1 MSNLVKKI
9 TFLLILSISY
19 NFNLK
24 AQFSFDS
31 ISSKS
36 SLLKKVFDNPS
47 KYHLQIIYTQIIY
60 KDNKPIFKNY
70 TLNNSL
76 KKYFYCASLV
86 KLPTSILALQKLNQ
100 IKVKQNSIFFT
111 DSSNYCHKKNI
122 YDKSSENGYPS
133 VEHYIKK
140 MFLVSDN
147 HAYSRVLEFVSP
159 DYLHKKIKSY
169 GYKNVRIIN
178 RYDGTCKDKNQ
189 LISNPISFLDSNLN
203 VIYSQKEHISKYV
216 PLPLN
221 IKAKA
226 GKFYYNQKNKLI
238 KSSKS
243 FEKSNY
249 LNLSDCHSML
259 LNLIYNN
266 DVKFNISN
274 SQRDFLIKYLTI
286 YPRQS
291 LFPKYDSIKYPDN
304 YKKYF
309 IFGDSSKY
317 ITDSTIKI
325 TNIVGLSYGFMI
337 DCARIYDQ
345 KNNVEFMLS
354 AVIYANED
362 EVINDGKY
370 DYYNVGMPFLAELG
384 RQFYNYELKRK

>member
-1 MSNLVKKI
+1 MLKRLKFI
-9 TFLLILSISY
+9 CILSIIFEFS
-19 NFNLK
+19 LS

-100 IKVKQNSIFFT
+100 IKVKHNSIFFT

-203 VIYSQKEHISKYV
+203 VIYSQKEHVSKYT
-216 PLPLN
+216 PLPSSIN
-221 IKAKA
+221 VKV
-226 GKFYYNQKNKLI
+226 GKSYYNNKNKLV

-249 LNLSDCHSML
+249 LNLLDCHSIL
-259 LNLIYNN
+259 LNLIYKN
-266 DVKFNISN
+266 KFKISE
-274 SQRDFLIKYLTI
+274 SQREFLIKYLTI

-291 LFPKYDSIKYPDN
+291 IFPKYDSIKYPDN
-304 YKKYF
+304 YKKYS
-309 IFGDSSKY
+309 IFGDSQRY

-337 DCARIYDQ
+337 DCARIYDK
-345 KNNVEFMLS
+345 KNNIEFMLS

-362 EVINDGKY
+362 GVLNDGKY

-384 RQFYNYELKRK
+384 RQFYNYELRRK

>member
-1 MSNLVKKI
+1 MLKRLKFI
-9 TFLLILSISY
+9 CILSIIFEFS
-19 NFNLK
+19 LS

-31 ISSKS
+31 ISNS
-36 SLLKKVFDNPS
+36 SEVLKKIFDNPS
-47 KYHLQIIYTQIIY
+47 KYHLQIIYTQVSY
-60 KDNKPIFKNY
+60 KKNEPVFTTY
-70 TLNNSL
+70 TLNTNP
-76 KKYFYCASLV
+76 KNYFYCASLV
-86 KLPTSILALQKLNQ
+86 KLPTSILALQKLNE

-111 DSSNYCHKKNI
+111 DSSCYCHKKNI
-122 YDKSSENGYPS
+122 YDISSENGYS
-133 VEHYIKK
+133 SIEHYIKK

-147 HAYSRVLEFVSP
+147 FAYSRVLEFVSP
-159 DYLHKKIKSY
+159 DYLHKKLKAY

-178 RYDGTCKDKNQ
+178 RYDGNCNEKNQ

-203 VIYSQKEHISKYV
+203 VIYSQKEHVSKYT
-216 PLPLN
+216 PLPSSIN
-221 IKAKA
+221 VKV
-226 GKFYYNQKNKLI
+226 GKSYYNNKNKLV

-249 LNLSDCHSML
+249 LNLLDCHSIL
-259 LNLIYNN
+259 LNLIYKN
-266 DVKFNISN
+266 KFKISET
-274 SQRDFLIKYLTI
+274 QRDFLIKYLTI

-291 LFPKYDSIKYPDN
+291 IFPKYDSIKYPDN
-304 YKKYF
+304 YKKYS
-309 IFGDSSKY
+309 IFGDSQRY

-337 DCARIYDQ
+337 DCARIYDK
-345 KNNVEFMLS
+345 KNNIEFMLS

-362 EVINDGKY
+362 GVLNDGKY